1 MEQANVEKENRSQPE
16 PASSEN
22 AISSYDALKKKAD
35 ALERELKRWYGGE
48 LKSRWQTT
56 LDDVVQTLGRRVEAL
71 EASRGRQAE
80 EIKRLTEE
88 NRTLNNV
95 VDALKQ
101 ARQTQSEKNER
112 LSQETQ
118 GLRNDVDELRQRV
131 AALRQARQ
139 TQSGENERLSQETQ
153 GLRNDVDEL
162 RQRVAALNSSLP
174 TGDASTVEK
183 KASEEKY
190 RAEIARL
197 ESEIRRL
204 RENEKTLLAE
214 NKKLSEEIEAF
225 KYNERQF
232 EEVLNEKASEKRAND
247 AKENADP
254 HQETQGGAFAV
265 NDANNECRDAQS
277 EIYWALVES
286 LNDAATDERFRREA
300 VDYIC
305 ELFDATFGDH
315 WDDAPTPKSLAE
327 RWAVDDETASKIK
340 EREEKIKANIVRL
353 KEICARWLRENS
365 SVEACR
371 LYRPKPGESLEER
384 EIWKSCKSL
393 GNKRLNEIDAPPGG
407 RVLLTLIPGIYSKTK
422 GSRANL
428 APAYVVAQPN
438 ESPEVEKTQ
447 GKEVASQEREL
458 ASSDFDLQLD

>member
-101 ARQTQSEKNER
+101 ARQTQSEK
-112 LSQETQ
+112 
-118 GLRNDVDELRQRV
+118 
-131 AALRQARQ
+131 
-139 TQSGENERLSQETQ
+139 NERLSQETQ

-371 LYRPKPGESLEER
+371 LYRP
-384 EIWKSCKSL
+384 
-393 GNKRLNEIDAPPGG
+393 
-407 RVLLTLIPGIYSKTK
+407 
-422 GSRANL
+422 
-428 APAYVVAQPN
+428 
-438 ESPEVEKTQ
+438 
-447 GKEVASQEREL
+447 
-458 ASSDFDLQLD
+458 